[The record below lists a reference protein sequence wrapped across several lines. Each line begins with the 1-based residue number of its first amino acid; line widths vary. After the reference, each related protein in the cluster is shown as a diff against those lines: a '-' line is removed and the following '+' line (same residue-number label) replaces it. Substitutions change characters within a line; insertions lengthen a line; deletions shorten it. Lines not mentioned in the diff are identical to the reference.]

1 LTSPITSNV
10 WIPVCCERVMRFNVF
25 IQKDS
30 SAYGALVC
38 SVCNKNVALE
48 LEPTVDLA
56 AYGDGARAINV
67 LGSPRPPKT
76 ERRKADDGTLS
87 DQTL

>member
-1 LTSPITSNV
+1 MASPQTSNI

-38 SVCNKNVALE
+38 SVCNKNVTLE
-48 LEPTVDLA
+48 LEQTVDLA
-56 AYGDGARAINV
+56 AYGDGARAV
-67 LGSPRPPKT
+67 SVMGSPRPPKT
-76 ERRKADDGTLS
+76 ERRRADDDTLS

>member
-1 LTSPITSNV
+1 
-10 WIPVCCERVMRFNVF
+10 MRFNVF

-38 SVCNKNVALE
+38 SVCNKNVTLE
-48 LEPTVDLA
+48 LEQTVDLA
-56 AYGDGARAINV
+56 AYGDGARAVNMM
-67 LGSPRPPKT
+67 GSPKPPKT
-76 ERRKADDGTLS
+76 ERKRADDDTLS

>member
-1 LTSPITSNV
+1 
-10 WIPVCCERVMRFNVF
+10 MRFNVF

-38 SVCNKNVALE
+38 SVCNKNLTLE
-48 LEPTVDLA
+48 LEKSVDLA
-56 AYGDGARAINV
+56 AYGDGARAVNI

-76 ERRKADDGTLS
+76 ERRKADGDTLS

>member
-1 LTSPITSNV
+1 
-10 WIPVCCERVMRFNVF
+10 MRFNVF

-38 SVCNKNVALE
+38 SVCNKNVTLE
-48 LEPTVDLA
+48 LEQTVDLA
-56 AYGDGARAINV
+56 AYGDGARAV
-67 LGSPRPPKT
+67 SVMGSPRPPKT
-76 ERRKADDGTLS
+76 ERRRADDDTLS

>member
-1 LTSPITSNV
+1 
-10 WIPVCCERVMRFNVF
+10 MRFNVF

-38 SVCNKNVALE
+38 SVCSKNVTLE
-48 LEPTVDLA
+48 LEQTVDLT
-56 AYGDGARAINV
+56 AYGDGSRAVNM
-67 LGSPRPPKT
+67 LGSPKPPKI
-76 ERRKADDGTLS
+76 ERRKADDATLS

>member
-1 LTSPITSNV
+1 
-10 WIPVCCERVMRFNVF
+10 MRFNVF

-38 SVCNKNVALE
+38 NKNVTLE
-48 LEPTVDLA
+48 LEKTVDLA
-56 AYGDGARAINV
+56 GYGDGSRAINV

-76 ERRKADDGTLS
+76 ERRKADDEPLS

>member
-1 LTSPITSNV
+1 
-10 WIPVCCERVMRFNVF
+10 MRFNVF

-48 LEPTVDLA
+48 LEQTVDLA
-56 AYGDGARAINV
+56 AYGDGSRAINV

>member
-1 LTSPITSNV
+1 
-10 WIPVCCERVMRFNVF
+10 MRFNVF
-25 IQKDS
+25 IQKEG

-48 LEPTVDLA
+48 LEPTVDLG
-56 AYGDGARAINV
+56 AYGDGSRAINV
-67 LGSPRPPKT
+67 MGSPRPPKT
-76 ERRKADDGTLS
+76 ERRKADEPLS

>member
-1 LTSPITSNV
+1 
-10 WIPVCCERVMRFNVF
+10 MRFNVF

-38 SVCNKNVALE
+38 SVCSKNITLE
-48 LEPTVDLA
+48 LEHTVDLA
-56 AYGDGARAINV
+56 AYGDGARAINMM
-67 LGSPRPPKT
+67 GSPKPPKT
-76 ERRKADDGTLS
+76 ERRRADDGTLS

>member
-1 LTSPITSNV
+1 
-10 WIPVCCERVMRFNVF
+10 MRFNVF

-38 SVCNKNVALE
+38 SVCNKNVTLE
-48 LEPTVDLA
+48 LEQTVDLA
-56 AYGDGARAINV
+56 AYGEGARAVNV

-76 ERRKADDGTLS
+76 ERRRAGDDTLT

>member
-1 LTSPITSNV
+1 MAEPTTSNV

-48 LEPTVDLA
+48 LEKIVDLA
-56 AYGDGARAINV
+56 AYGDGSRAINV

-76 ERRKADDGTLS
+76 ERRKADDDTLS

>member
-1 LTSPITSNV
+1 
-10 WIPVCCERVMRFNVF
+10 MRFNVF

-48 LEPTVDLA
+48 LEKTVDLA
-56 AYGDGARAINV
+56 AYGDGSRAINV
-67 LGSPRPPKT
+67 LGSRRGHPRRSVAKRMT
-76 ERRKADDGTLS
+76 TR
-87 DQTL
+87 

>member
-1 LTSPITSNV
+1 
-10 WIPVCCERVMRFNVF
+10 MRFNVF

-38 SVCNKNVALE
+38 SVCNKNVTLE
-48 LEPTVDLA
+48 LEKSIDLS
-56 AYGDGARAINV
+56 AYGDGARAVNV

-76 ERRKADDGTLS
+76 ERRKADGDTLS

>member
-1 LTSPITSNV
+1 
-10 WIPVCCERVMRFNVF
+10 MRFNVF

-38 SVCNKNVALE
+38 SVCNKNVTLE
-48 LEPTVDLA
+48 LEHTVDLA
-56 AYGDGARAINV
+56 AYGDGARAVNV

-76 ERRKADDGTLS
+76 ERRKTDNDTLT